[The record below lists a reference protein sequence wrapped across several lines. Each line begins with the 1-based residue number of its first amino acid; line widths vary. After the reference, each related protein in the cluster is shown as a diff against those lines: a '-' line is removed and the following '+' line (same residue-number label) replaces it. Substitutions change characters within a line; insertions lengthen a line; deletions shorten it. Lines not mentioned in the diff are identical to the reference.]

1 LARPAQAGVSGI
13 SRLIRPGYL
22 KRCIGFLQPYPP
34 HNSPAIRYHLPLLTS
49 FFGLHLPAFNST
61 RSNISAKMN
70 TTLYAL
76 LSLAVATLSV
86 GAVGQTNQCQFY
98 ASVGVKGYTCN
109 ERPDIICSEGCKS
122 FVTMTGCVLT
132 QYPKK
137 PATTELCTV
146 GYGRDTAAFK
156 VCPCLQPVSLAKAPS
171 VATVLPP
178 DKRLAPVA
186 FPEAM
191 SPGLIRSGSA
201 SRPAAHK

>member
-1 LARPAQAGVSGI
+1 MRICSLGQRRQG
-13 SRLIRPGYL
+13 
-22 KRCIGFLQPYPP
+22 
-34 HNSPAIRYHLPLLTS
+34 

-98 ASVGVKGYTCN
+98 ASVGVKGYSASPFETYIHCDRRMLTKSSHVACN

-156 VCPCLQPVSLAKAPS
+156 ACLTSQGAFRCNGTSTGQ
-171 VATVLPP
+171 ATC
-178 DKRLAPVA
+178 
-186 FPEAM
+186 
-191 SPGLIRSGSA
+191 SGCVPRGDVTWA
-201 SRPAAHK
+201 N

>member
-1 LARPAQAGVSGI
+1 
-13 SRLIRPGYL
+13 
-22 KRCIGFLQPYPP
+22 
-34 HNSPAIRYHLPLLTS
+34 
-49 FFGLHLPAFNST
+49 
-61 RSNISAKMN
+61 MN

-156 VCPCLQPVSLAKAPS
+156 ACLTSQGAFRCNGTSTGQASEFQSLEYLFLFKQRDS
-171 VATVLPP
+171 
-178 DKRLAPVA
+178 
-186 FPEAM
+186 
-191 SPGLIRSGSA
+191 S
-201 SRPAAHK
+201 

>member
-1 LARPAQAGVSGI
+1 
-13 SRLIRPGYL
+13 
-22 KRCIGFLQPYPP
+22 
-34 HNSPAIRYHLPLLTS
+34 
-49 FFGLHLPAFNST
+49 
-61 RSNISAKMN
+61 MN

-98 ASVGVKGYTCN
+98 ASVGVKGYSASPFETYIHCDRRMLTKSSHVACN

-156 VCPCLQPVSLAKAPS
+156 ACLTSQGAFRCNGTSTGQ
-171 VATVLPP
+171 ATC
-178 DKRLAPVA
+178 
-186 FPEAM
+186 
-191 SPGLIRSGSA
+191 SGCVPRGDVTWA
-201 SRPAAHK
+201 N